1 MSEFQIKDQS
11 LKYIFQQNNIDQN
24 ELESHINEYANNKV
38 DIGRIIDFS
47 HGNIKGP
54 IPIYSP

>member
-1 MSEFQIKDQS
+1 M
-11 LKYIFQQNNIDQN
+11 KYIFKQNNIDQN

-47 HGNIKGP
+47 NGNIKGP

>member
-1 MSEFQIKDQS
+1 MN
-11 LKYIFQQNNIDQN
+11 YIFQQNNIDQN